1 MAERQN
7 IRLGDVGRKW
17 ETLNARR
24 DVQGGWGTGV
34 RKGKPAEGEKGRLR
48 SGLGGKCGE
57 VSIRV
62 AEAQRTHAEGGEPS
76 GV

>member
-1 MAERQN
+1 MQGETYGGAGER
-7 IRLGDVGRKW
+7 GS
-17 ETLNARR
+17 A
-24 DVQGGWGTGV
+24 
-34 RKGKPAEGEKGRLR
+34 KGSQLRVKKADR

-62 AEAQRTHAEGGEPS
+62 AEAQRTHAEGSEPS